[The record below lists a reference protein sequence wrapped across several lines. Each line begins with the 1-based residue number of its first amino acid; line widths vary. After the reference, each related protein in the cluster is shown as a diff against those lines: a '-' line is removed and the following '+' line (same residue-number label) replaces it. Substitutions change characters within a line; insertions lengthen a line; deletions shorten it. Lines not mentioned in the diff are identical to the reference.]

1 MFLEYKLKF
10 VVTKEDGEN
19 IYFNILFEKVKPKKI
34 KNVRLDDWHVIPQ
47 FIKSLHIN
55 KNGLLDIWGIS
66 ITISNLSQPLI

>member
-34 KNVRLDDWHVIPQ
+34 KNVRLDD
-47 FIKSLHIN
+47 
-55 KNGLLDIWGIS
+55 
-66 ITISNLSQPLI
+66 